1 MTGAG
6 AAEAV
11 DGFWP
16 NHTPICH
23 QTDVDDRILA
33 AFFCVKRSCFDWYM
47 NLCLPQRIEV
57 IFVVRAVLERL
68 LDPGIAEQMIE
79 SLISEGEPGKLS
91 VRVGVELVQANLDEL
106 LPQLNGM
113 SLWKWKEEEDFIMF
127 AAIVQKEWSKF
138 SKISKRSAFSLKQRL
153 AYWRGIRKHLLDF
166 NIDDV
171 IATDTITDD
180 NEEDES
186 VEIACEA
193 STNDGDI
200 AVDVDVLA
208 YNSPDH
214 AEPKWSKSIGR
225 RNVEAALAAKR
236 LKLQQ
241 KKTVS
246 EHMAVCRAQKKGVP
260 T

>member
-68 LDPGIAEQMIE
+68 LDPDIAEQMIE

-127 AAIVQKEWSKF
+127 AAVVQKEWSKF

-153 AYWRGIRKHLLDF
+153 AYWRGIKKHLLDF

-171 IATDTITDD
+171 IATDAITND

-208 YNSPDH
+208 CNSPDH